1 MPRSPQADEARRRF
15 LKSIG
20 LAGVSSALAPAAFA
34 LAQSSTPPGSYPP
47 GVPPPHGKAATPTP
61 AAPAAGA
68 KPEPPSEDARSL
80 GEIVRRRY
88 GKQWSPEQAQSVVND
103 FDSDLKAAERLHK
116 STLENGDEPDFTFH
130 P

>member
-20 LAGVSSALAPAAFA
+20 IAGVSSALAPAALA
-34 LAQSSTPPGSYPP
+34 LARSAAPPGSYPP
-47 GVPPPHGKAATPTP
+47 GVPPPRGKAATPAP
-61 AAPAAGA
+61 APAAGA
-68 KPEPPSEDARSL
+68 KPEPPSEDARAL

-88 GKQWSPEQAQSVVND
+88 GKQWSPEQAQSVVSD
-103 FDSDLKAAERLHK
+103 FDGDLKAAQRLHDQK
-116 STLENGDEPDFTFH
+116 LENGDEPDFTFH